1 MPKARTLPTMGQPQ
15 PGRPIAPAQAATQS
29 DGPRTLQGA
38 LLVPIEQVT
47 PDPDQP
53 RKDHGGPVSGHS
65 RDESLAAL
73 ADSLT
78 TYGVLQ
84 PLLVREAGLLDDGR
98 TRYMIVAGGRR
109 YAAALLAGLARLP
122 VVVRDTEGAMLRL
135 TQLVENIQRQD
146 LAPLEEARAFQELMD
161 AEGLRAPDLSKRLHI
176 SAQTVRDR
184 LLLLSDQP
192 IADAVQRGQIGTA
205 VARDILRAAP
215 APQAALRARVD
226 AGEAV
231 TRTDVQDARA
241 GAEAAG
247 VTNPRKT
254 GGGRR
259 PRRPPAPSVDSTGEH
274 NSYAPLASVSKG
286 QEPGQAQRHNSY
298 APDVAAAA
306 PLIQV
311 AVRALAE
318 AVEAGELRVYTD
330 AKKAKDA
337 HYRIADDSYV
347 AGFVAALAAMR
358 RAVE

>member
-1 MPKARTLPTMGQPQ
+1 MSKARTLPTMGQPQ
-15 PGRPIAPAQAATQS
+15 PGRPIAPAQAATQA

-38 LLVPIEQVT
+38 LLVPIEQIT

-53 RKDHGGPVSGHS
+53 RKDHGT
-65 RDESLAAL
+65 ESLAEL
-73 ADSLT
+73 AASLT
-78 TYGVLQ
+78 EYGMLQ

-122 VVVRDTEGAMLRL
+122 LLVRESEGATLRI

-161 AEGLRAPDLSKRLHI
+161 AEGLKAPDLSKRLHI
-176 SAQTVRDR
+176 SEQTVRDR

-241 GAEAAG
+241 RAEAAG

-259 PRRPPAPSVDSTGEH
+259 KATPAPSVDSTGEH

-306 PLIQV
+306 PLIQA
-311 AVRALAE
+311 AVHALAE

-337 HYRIADDSYV
+337 HYRIVDDSYV

>member
-1 MPKARTLPTMGQPQ
+1 MPKARFAPPAIGRAQEE
-15 PGRPIAPAQAATQS
+15 RPIAPVHAAAQA
-29 DGPRTLQGA
+29 DGPRA
-38 LLVPIEQVT
+38 LAAALALPIEQIT

-53 RKDHGGPVSGHS
+53 RSIDHGA
-65 RDESLAAL
+65 ENLAAL
-73 ADSLT
+73 AASLT
-78 TYGVLQ
+78 AYGVLQ
-84 PLLVREAGLLDDGR
+84 PLLVREAGTLDDGR

-122 VVVRDTEGAMLRL
+122 VVVRDTEGATLRL

-161 AEGLRAPDLSKRLHI
+161 AEGIKVPDLSKRLHI
-176 SAQTVRDR
+176 SEQTVRDR

-215 APQAALRARVD
+215 EPQAALRARVD

-231 TRTDVQDARA
+231 TRTDVQDERAR
-241 GAEAAG
+241 AEAAG

-259 PRRPPAPSVDSTGEH
+259 KATPASSVDSKGEH

-306 PLIQV
+306 PLIQA

-318 AVEAGELRVYTD
+318 VVEAGELRAYTD

-337 HYRIADDSYV
+337 RYRIADDPYV